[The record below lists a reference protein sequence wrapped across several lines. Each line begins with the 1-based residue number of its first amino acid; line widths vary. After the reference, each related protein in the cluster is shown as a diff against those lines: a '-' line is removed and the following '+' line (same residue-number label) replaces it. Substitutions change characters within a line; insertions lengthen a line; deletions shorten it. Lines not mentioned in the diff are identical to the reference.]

1 MKNKNQLVILGIII
15 LIYVFLAIL
24 TYLVIVM
31 DEIAPVQYNPS
42 MTSTIPAWQLGL
54 ANAAIILVV
63 YGLLG
68 LIGIW
73 FAGKLGLPG
82 IFREAA
88 GWKAWILWPLLLGV
102 GAGII
107 LCLGDWIFIHAGWS
121 QGFPHPS
128 FPFSL
133 IASATTGIGEEIM
146 FRSFVM
152 GLWAF
157 LLNALLKR
165 FHCNPPGIV
174 ARDSDRIAG
183 IQCKPPAGYDVI
195 VWVTNSSPNTCHLP
209 GGVVLAEQY
218 YQPACG

>member
-1 MKNKNQLVILGIII
+1 MKNKKQLVILGIII
-15 LIYVFLAIL
+15 LIYAFLAIL
-24 TYLVIVM
+24 TYMVIPM
-31 DEIAPVQYNPS
+31 DEIAPVQYNQS

-82 IFREAA
+82 TFREGA
-88 GWKAWILWPLLLGV
+88 GWKAWVVLPLMLGV
-102 GAGII
+102 GAGIA
-107 LCLGDWIFIHAGWS
+107 LCLIDGLFSRAGWS

-133 IASATTGIGEEIM
+133 IASATAGIGDEIL
-146 FRSFVM
+146 FHSFVM

-157 LLNALLKR
+157 LLNLLLQHWRMTRLALWLA
-165 FHCNPPGIV
+165 NV
-174 ARDSDRIAG
+174 IA
-183 IQCKPPAGYDVI
+183 ALDFAA
-195 VWVTNSSPNTCHLP
+195 SHLP
-209 GGVVLAEQY
+209 GMMLLFGLTTLAQI
-218 YQPACG
+218 PVTPWWSCSC